1 MQIFNWS
8 EHYDWFNKD
17 HKRDKQVMALI
28 RNELTYGE
36 VKRLYSKGFYLK
48 SKERDLPIS
57 EKEIRRLLSKD
68 DKYE

>member
-1 MQIFNWS
+1 MHTFNWS

-17 HKRDKQVMALI
+17 HKEDQQVMALI
-28 RNELTYGE
+28 RDELTYDE

-48 SKERDLPIS
+48 SKERNLPIS
-57 EKEIRRLLSKD
+57 EREIRHLLSKD